1 MTSRP
6 PTATSHVI
14 GQLHV
19 IIKIFCI
26 KQTGSEFNQPDFV
39 YITTLLVF
47 RFSSRNIS
55 LRPQSVALMPSDL
68 TIPHG
73 AAEIRTETD
82 FLKKKERFLDHA
94 RERNT
99 SYKVIFRHKQAIPRS
114 AAILKS
120 AAAILK
126 SAALRKK
133 VRQSSKTS
141 RDHLEKK
148 AIEETDQRRSLRRS
162 TPVLCTCSSLE
173 SSRVQSQTFES
184 RQDSIRVKKGSA
196 EIYIRYVKP
205 DKIATQLV
213 KNGRLARP
221 PVGSSG
227 ERRYKWG
234 AS

>member
-1 MTSRP
+1 
-6 PTATSHVI
+6 
-14 GQLHV
+14 
-19 IIKIFCI
+19 
-26 KQTGSEFNQPDFV
+26 
-39 YITTLLVF
+39 
-47 RFSSRNIS
+47 
-55 LRPQSVALMPSDL
+55 MPSDL
-68 TIPHG
+68 TLPHG
-73 AAEIRTETD
+73 AVDNLAETD
-82 FLKKKERFLDHA
+82 FLEKKEGFLDLA

-99 SYKVIFRHKQAIPRS
+99 SDTVIFRPKQAIPRS

-133 VRQSSKTS
+133 VRHSSKDKLRTSPFKVGTTNKVWRCRKSKTS

-148 AIEETDQRRSLRRS
+148 ALEETDQGHSLRRS
-162 TPVLCTCSSLE
+162 APVLRTCSSLG

-184 RQDSIRVKKGSA
+184 RPASIRVSGRA

-205 DKIATQLV
+205 EQNSYSTCEKRQVRSFI
-213 KNGRLARP
+213 RS